1 MIPNKVGVSY
11 GQDFKVITAPFVK
24 SNLFHRGI
32 VKYRCP
38 TSLNFVSQA
47 NSLEGCLL
55 VLRRNQQKLYCSGI
69 IPITSLP

>member
-38 TSLNFVSQA
+38 